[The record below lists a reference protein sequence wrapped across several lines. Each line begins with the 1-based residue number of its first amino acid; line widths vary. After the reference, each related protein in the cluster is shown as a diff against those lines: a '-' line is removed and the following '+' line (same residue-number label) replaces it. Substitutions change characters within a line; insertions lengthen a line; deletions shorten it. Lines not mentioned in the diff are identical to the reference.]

1 MVLSVC
7 DCIILALLRYL
18 VSNCYVLLLPK
29 QCNALGAFIV
39 QPMHWNSGS
48 LTHKVFPR
56 GCSTRLAVAVTILS
70 SEDPCGEPH
79 VNSSTPKGGEWSL
92 TRMLP

>member
-1 MVLSVC
+1 MALSVC

-48 LTHKVFPR
+48 LTHKVF
-56 GCSTRLAVAVTILS
+56 SVAVARDLPSLLQYSLLRIHAVSRML
-70 SEDPCGEPH
+70 
-79 VNSSTPKGGEWSL
+79 TPALQKGGSGL
-92 TRMLP
+92 